1 MSREKLHLLNV
12 LNRWF
17 EMCGLA
23 GFFKINS
30 SKTFLKE
37 TVQLMT
43 DQLMHRGPDDSGFWV
58 ESQSGVALGHRRLS
72 IIDLSPAGHQPMFSS
87 DGRFVIVF
95 NGEIYNYQEIREELE
110 RAGVAPA
117 WRGTSDTEVMLA
129 SFAHFGVAASLPRFN
144 GMFAFALW
152 DKQERTLTLGRD
164 RMGKKPLYYGFN
176 NGVFLFASELKA
188 LRAHPDFHPSIDQQ
202 SIAQFLRYSYIPG
215 PFSIYQGIFKLP
227 AASLCVLTWDDL
239 NLGNLPQPQTYWDLP
254 AVAARQI
261 ANPFQG
267 DFREAQNELERLLL
281 DAVRIRMISDV
292 PLGAFFSGGIDSTL
306 VVALM
311 QAQSSLP
318 VKTFTIG
325 FEEEGFDEARY
336 AKAIAAHLGTDHTE
350 LTATA
355 DEVQSVI
362 PKLAHMYDEPFAD
375 SSQIPTYLVSKLTR
389 EHVTVALSG
398 DGGDEVFGGYNR
410 YVYAPRVW
418 RALAPVPRCLR
429 RHVDGRAIPSPDTI
443 WKFFQLVRKVAPG
456 FFEHRMPELK
466 IYKLLTL
473 FSSSDPIEI
482 YHRLTSMHLTTEAF
496 CDFEVDPTRDPH
508 FSRRIPEGF
517 SFTQAMQ
524 LWDLQ
529 NYLHDDIL
537 VKIDR
542 ASMAAS
548 LECRAPLLDYR
559 LIEFAWSLPMAWKI
573 NEHQGKHIL
582 REILRKYLPPHLWVR
597 PKAGFGVSLARWH
610 QAHDPS
616 LLAGV
621 SDGTSTLLAAG
632 LRASPTR
639 ALLAR
644 KNSVGDTAFRW
655 NLHMLSSFLC
665 GPAL

>member
-1 MSREKLHLLNV
+1 
-12 LNRWF
+12 
-17 EMCGLA
+17 MCGLS
-23 GFFKINS
+23 GFFQKDCS
-30 SKTFLKE
+30 HH
-37 TVQLMT
+37 QLMECVT
-43 DQLMHRGPDDSGFWV
+43 RMSDQLIHRGPDDSGAWV
-58 ESQSGVALGHRRLS
+58 DERAGLALAQRRLS
-72 IIDLSPAGHQPMFSS
+72 ILDLSPAGHQPMLSACE
-87 DGRFVIVF
+87 RYVIVF
-95 NGEIYNYQEIREELE
+95 NGEIYNYLDVRDELAQ
-110 RAGVAPA
+110 AGVAPA

-129 SFAHFGVAASLPRFN
+129 AFSHWGVAASLPKFN

-152 DKQERTLTLGRD
+152 DRQARTLTLGRD

-176 NGVFLFASELKA
+176 HGVFLFASELKA
-188 LRAHPDFHPSIDQQ
+188 FRAHPDFAPSIDQQ

-261 ANPFQG
+261 ANPFKG

-311 QAQSSLP
+311 QAQSHLP

-325 FEEEGFDEARY
+325 FEDAGFDEARY

-355 DEVQSVI
+355 AEVQSVI
-362 PKLAHMYDEPFAD
+362 PKLAWMYDEPFAD

-410 YVYAPRVW
+410 YVFAPKVW
-418 RALAPVPRCLR
+418 RALAPVPLSIRGLL
-429 RHVDGRAIPSPDTI
+429 GSQRAFNSETI
-443 WKFFQLVRKVAPG
+443 WKALKLIRIAAPG

-466 IYKLLTL
+466 IHKLLTL
-473 FSSSDPIEI
+473 VSARDEI
-482 YHRLTSMHLTTEAF
+482 DLYHRLTSMHLTPESF
-496 CDFEVDPTRDPH
+496 CDFAVDPVRDPH
-508 FSRRIPEGF
+508 YTRSIPAGF

-524 LWDLQ
+524 LWDMQ
-529 NYLHDDIL
+529 NYLPDDIL
-537 VKIDR
+537 VKVDR

-548 LECRAPLLDYR
+548 LESRAPLLDYR
-559 LIEFAWSLPMAWKI
+559 LVEFAWGLPTEWKI
-573 NEHQGKHIL
+573 QHDQGKHIL
-582 REILRKYLPPHLWVR
+582 REILRKYLPPHLWQR
-597 PKAGFGVSLARWH
+597 PKSGFGVSLARWH
-610 QAHDPS
+610 QAHDPR
-616 LLAGV
+616 LLAAITAG
-621 SDGTSTLLAAG
+621 SSPLLAAG
-632 LRASPTR
+632 LRVSTTR

-644 KNSVGDTAFRW
+644 KHSVGDTAFRW
-655 NLHMLSSFLC
+655 NLHMLSSFL
-665 GPAL
+665 GGTAL